1 MTYATVRAAAEH
13 IARAGK
19 ITPHQLAALTAHDES
34 LTDAQRQA
42 FTELWRAA
50 GSPAAQQSDLAA
62 ALRIIKEFEGCHL
75 DSYADPLH
83 GWDVATIG
91 YGTTRYSDGRKVKQG
106 DKINA
111 IEADMLLRQEID
123 RIAEKLRATVPF
135 WVAMADHQKCALIS
149 FAYNLGSGFYGA
161 EGFETISRELRGKNW
176 PAVPAALLLYRNPG
190 TNVEAGL
197 KRRRE
202 AEGQLWAGNSQQPK
216 LMQSPAPTNAQRT
229 QWVTQIKALNLSQP
243 DASTCQSACIGMA
256 VGDQDVA
263 GIRRKLAARGTAGD
277 TAVMA
282 AVIREYGRP
291 YKYEANASLAQCYE
305 WLKAGEF
312 LITHGWFTGSGHVI
326 CLDGLKINDETGRR
340 YLDAK
345 DPWSEFNVQTWRY
358 DLSIKFFDGFYSDLL
373 IYATCVAGTSVGDAQ
388 SIYRAGRVDVNRGGM
403 WVHRFLTA

>member
-34 LTDAQRQA
+34 LTDAQRQG

-62 ALRIIKEFEGCHL
+62 ALKIIKEFEGCHL
-75 DSYADPLH
+75 EAYADPLH

-91 YGTTRYSDGRKVKQG
+91 YGTTRYPDGRKVQQG

-123 RIAEKLRATVPF
+123 RIAEKLRAAVPF
-135 WVAMADHQKCALIS
+135 WVAMADRQKCALIS

-161 EGFETISRELRGKNW
+161 EGFETISRELREKNW

-202 AEGQLWAGNSQQPK
+202 AEGQLWAGNLQQPK
-216 LMQSPAPTNAQRT
+216 LSPSSPFSALITPHITLGEF
-229 QWVTQIKALNLSQP
+229 ALNEES
-243 DASTCQSACIGMA
+243 
-256 VGDQDVA
+256 
-263 GIRRKLAARGTAGD
+263 RRFTHQHQIATAAELAAFLERVRVAFGGKP
-277 TAVMA
+277 V
-282 AVIREYGRP
+282 VITSGYRP
-291 YKYEANASLAQCYE
+291 PA
-305 WLKAGEF
+305 
-312 LITHGWFTGSGHVI
+312 
-326 CLDGLKINDETGRR
+326 INR
-340 YLDAK
+340 
-345 DPWSEFNVQTWRY
+345 
-358 DLSIKFFDGFYSDLL
+358 
-373 IYATCVAGTSVGDAQ
+373 SVGGASSSEHLYNAPGVGAVDFYIQGADINAVQ
-388 SIYRAGRVDVNRGGM
+388 SWVDREWPCSVGYGAPKGFVHLGIRAGRPRVRWDY
-403 WVHRFLTA
+403 